1 MSSPGDWHDLDE
13 ILAEC
18 LMVPCLRLAAD
29 VSIRW
34 GRHSRPRSKSGTR
47 RKVDLGEYDPA
58 KNRVTVNPVLDKS
71 WVPRYY
77 VRSIVAHELL
87 HKLIPPVGDEWHHA
101 AFLEALDS
109 LRDSKRACLWDEKWL
124 PRLMRSRG

>member
-1 MSSPGDWHDLDE
+1 MPSPGDWHDLDE

-18 LMVPCLRLAAD
+18 LRVPCLRLASDAT
-29 VSIRW
+29 IRW

-58 KNRVTVNPVLDKS
+58 KNRVTVNPILDKP
-71 WVPRYY
+71 WVPKYY

-101 AFLEALDS
+101 AFLEAE
-109 LRDSKRACLWDEKWL
+109 RDLPDAKRALAWHEKCLF
-124 PRLMRSRG
+124 RLLRSRG